1 MPATYQIS
9 TAIEISHQ
17 NMTARGSGACRF
29 RVILFFG
36 FPSCRAIYRILRPL
50 QRSQQPGRAVPAVA
64 YDHTARD
71 TVEALGEFV
80 CQDHGIRKL
89 AHHADLEFFVLAL
102 QTEVKREILDRKIG
116 R

>member
-1 MPATYQIS
+1 LVSLP
-9 TAIEISHQ
+9 
-17 NMTARGSGACRF
+17 
-29 RVILFFG
+29 
-36 FPSCRAIYRILRPL
+36 
-50 QRSQQPGRAVPAVA
+50 AVPFTASFALCNVHNSQAERCPPVA